1 MGNKLVLIQ
10 ELSLNND
17 IRVVA
22 NNEKDI
28 IDFLEKGGATEI
40 KIDSD
45 NWISFKLNSYTLS
58 SQLYWVKEI

>member
-10 ELSLNND
+10 ELPFNND
-17 IRVVA
+17 IKVVA

-28 IDFLEKGGATEI
+28 IDFLKKGRATEI

-45 NWISFKLNSYTLS
+45 NWISFKLDSYILS
-58 SQLYWVKEI
+58 SQLHWVKEI